1 MDLDIWHNLIIFVGI
16 NHQDMILKKRTKAAM
31 ASDAFV
37 GYGSD
42 KVVAL
47 LGGGQLLSR
56 QSLSTDLEKG
66 DFVRK
71 GLPKRSALHLQALL
85 GLTARDMS
93 MLLDMSYR
101 TFQRKGEDDLL
112 GLSSTEQLVEIAEVV
127 EHALGVFGEQHH
139 VIDWLNTSLVGLGG
153 RKPIELLDNSFGIRA
168 VRHALGRLEHG
179 VFS

>member
-1 MDLDIWHNLIIFVGI
+1 
-16 NHQDMILKKRTKAAM
+16 MILKKRHTKAAV
-31 ASDAFV
+31 ASDPFV

-42 KVVAL
+42 PVVAL
-47 LGGGQLLSR
+47 LGGVQLLSR

-71 GLPKRSALHLQALL
+71 GLPKRSALHLQSLL
-85 GLTARDMS
+85 GLTAREMS
-93 MLLDMSYR
+93 TLLDMSYR
-101 TFQRKGEDDLL
+101 TFQRKGDDDLL

-127 EHALGVFGEQHH
+127 EHALRIFAERHH

-153 RKPIELLDNSFGIRA
+153 QKPMDLLDNSFGIRA